1 MQATIIAAGSRGDVQ
16 PYIALGAGLK
26 GAGHTVRVLASS
38 DFRQL
43 ILSHELAFY
52 DMGGSIQS
60 VAQSMEG
67 LLEGGNMLRI
77 LASMGPA
84 AARMVGDA
92 AAHGL
97 QACQGSNVI
106 IAGLGG
112 LGVGWALSEK
122 LGIDFVPAYLYPF
135 TPTRAFASVL
145 APQPPVR
152 LPGWAH
158 YLSHRMAQQM
168 MWQTF
173 RAADTRA
180 RRQVLKISPAPLGGP
195 FATLERGDR
204 PILCGYSP
212 QVIPVPDDWS
222 ASVHVTGY
230 WYLEPSGGWQPP
242 SDLLGFLG
250 SGPPPVYIGFG
261 SMVNRRPEE
270 VADLVLQ
277 ALERTGQRAVWSAG
291 WGGLTGHGLP
301 ETVFMIGSLPHNWLF
316 PRMAAVVHH
325 GGVGTTAAGLRAGI
339 PSITVPFFG
348 DQPFWGRRIAELG
361 VGPQPIP
368 RSKLTAERLAKAL
381 HETVT
386 DTAMRERAARLGG
399 AIRAEDG
406 VGSAVRVIE
415 GFMRR
420 RPA

>member
-1 MQATIIAAGSRGDVQ
+1 MQVTIIAAGSRGDVQ
-16 PYIALGAGLK
+16 PYVALGKGLK
-26 GAGHTVRVLASS
+26 EAGHTVRVLASL
-38 DFRQL
+38 DFQDL
-43 ILSHELAFY
+43 ITAHGLAFF
-52 DMGGSIQS
+52 DMGGSIES
-60 VAQSMEG
+60 VAQGMQG
-67 LLEGGNMLRI
+67 LLERGNFLKI

-84 AARMVGDA
+84 AQRLVGQA
-92 AAHGL
+92 VVGGL
-97 QACQGSNVI
+97 AACQGSDLI
-106 IAGLGG
+106 LAGLGG
-112 LGVGWALSEK
+112 LFVGLALSEK
-122 LGIDFVPAYLYPF
+122 LGLPFVPAYLYPF
-135 TPTRAFASVL
+135 TPTRELPSVL
-145 APQPPVR
+145 SPAPQTR
-152 LPGWAH
+152 LPRWAN

-173 RAADTRA
+173 RAADNMA
-180 RRQVLKISPAPLGGP
+180 RRQTLKIAAAPFWGP
-195 FATLERGDR
+195 FASLEKEDR
-204 PILCGYSP
+204 TILCGYSP
-212 QVIPVPDDWS
+212 QVIPSPKDWGDS
-222 ASVHVTGY
+222 IHVTGY
-230 WYLEPSGGWQPP
+230 WFLEPPSGWEPP
-242 SDLLGFLG
+242 ADLMGFLE

-261 SMVNRRPEE
+261 SMVNRRPDE

-301 ETVFMIGSLPHNWLF
+301 ETVFMIGSLPHSWLF

-348 DQPFWGRRIAELG
+348 DQPFWGGRIAELG

-386 DTAMRERAARLGG
+386 DTAMRERAAWLGG

-415 GFMRR
+415 GFMTR

>member
-1 MQATIIAAGSRGDVQ
+1 MQVTIIAAGSRGDVQ
-16 PYIALGAGLK
+16 PYVALGKGLK
-26 GAGHTVRVLASS
+26 EAGHTVRVLASL
-38 DFRQL
+38 DFQDL
-43 ILSHELAFY
+43 ITAQGLAFF
-52 DMGGSIQS
+52 DMGGSIES
-60 VAQSMEG
+60 VAQGMQG
-67 LLEGGNMLRI
+67 LLERGNFLKI

-84 AARMVGDA
+84 AQRLVGQAVVSGLA
-92 AAHGL
+92 AG
-97 QACQGSNVI
+97 QGSDLI
-106 IAGLGG
+106 LAGLGG
-112 LGVGWALSEK
+112 LFVGLALSEK
-122 LGIDFVPAYLYPF
+122 LGLPFVPAYLYPF
-135 TPTRAFASVL
+135 TPTRELPSVL
-145 APQPPVR
+145 SPSPQTR
-152 LPGWAH
+152 LPGWAN

-173 RAADTRA
+173 RAADNMA
-180 RRQVLKISPAPLGGP
+180 RRQMLKIAAAPFWGP
-195 FATLERGDR
+195 FASLEKEDR
-204 PILCGYSP
+204 TILCGYSP
-212 QVIPVPDDWS
+212 QVIPSPKDWGDS
-222 ASVHVTGY
+222 IHVTGY
-230 WYLEPSGGWQPP
+230 WFLEPPSGWEPP
-242 SDLLGFLG
+242 ADLIGFLE